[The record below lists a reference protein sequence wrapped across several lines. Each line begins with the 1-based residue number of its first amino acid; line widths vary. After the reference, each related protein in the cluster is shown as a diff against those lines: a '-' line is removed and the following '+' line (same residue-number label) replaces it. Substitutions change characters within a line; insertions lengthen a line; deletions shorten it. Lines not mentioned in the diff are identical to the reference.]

1 MLSKLKLGPKLLLAP
16 AVVLVLLIIV
26 STGAYYALVR
36 QNALLET
43 IVQQR
48 TERMRAASDLVV
60 DANRAHTEI
69 YELLTWINASFSGAR
84 LDALVLE
91 IQRRHAAIDGRYL
104 RLQIAA
110 DMEPAE
116 RTLVEQSQA
125 AHARYGVAIT
135 DVIEISMS
143 DRSIA
148 ANAMMKAERAFDV
161 VALRMGELSLL
172 EQELSRQAYRRAEA
186 GYRLWSVLLPVVV
199 GLSIALS
206 LLVTMLVRNALLKE
220 VRQIGASALGLAQG
234 NLMVH
239 SRTYGSD
246 EIGET
251 SRTLDSSIRNLNA
264 TLSTILA
271 SAQSIDSASRD
282 ILHGSAAMSSRSAQ
296 QAGTMEEAALSMK
309 VLSETLAQTASNAQ
323 VANQLALQ
331 AAGFAAKGGGVV
343 QRLTATLVAIRS
355 NARRVG
361 EIIHVID
368 GIAFQTNILAMNATA
383 EAERAGDH
391 GRGFAVVATEVRTL
405 AQRAA
410 IAAREVKN
418 MVAETAGDI
427 DGGGRALGEA
437 GVTLAEIAA
446 SVSQV
451 DRMLGV
457 IGAASAQQVVS
468 ASHVSEAILQMDQM
482 TRQNSDLVVQ
492 AAARAQGLQHQVL
505 GLSQAVASFKLVDD
519 KAPLLGEP
527 AKRSGA
533 AAVARLRL
541 ASNRTDSPPDRT
553 A

>member
-1 MLSKLKLGPKLLLAP
+1 LLAP
-16 AVVLVLLIIV
+16 AVVLVLLIAV
-26 STGAYYALVR
+26 STGAYYALVH
-36 QNALLET
+36 QNALLEN

-48 TERMRAASDLVV
+48 SERMRAAADLVA

-69 YELLTWINASFSGAR
+69 YELLTWVNASFSGAR

-91 IQRRHAAIDGRYL
+91 IQHRHAAIDGQYL
-104 RLQIAA
+104 RLQMAPDTEA
-110 DMEPAE
+110 AE

-125 AHARYGVAIT
+125 AHARYVAAIT

-161 VALRMGELSLL
+161 VALRMADLSSL

-199 GLSIALS
+199 GLSIGLS

-234 NLMVH
+234 NLTVL

-282 ILHGSAAMSSRSAQ
+282 ILHGSATMSTRSAI
-296 QAGTMEEAALSMK
+296 QAGTMAQAAESVK
-309 VLSETLAQTASNAQ
+309 ALSETLIQSSANTQL
-323 VANQLALQ
+323 ANQLALQ
-331 AAGFAAKGGGVV
+331 AANFAVKGSGVV
-343 QRLTATLVAIRS
+343 QRLTATLATIRG
-355 NARRVG
+355 NARKVND
-361 EIIHVID
+361 IIHVID

-383 EAERAGDH
+383 EAERAGAH

-410 IAAREVKN
+410 VAAREVKN
-418 MVAETAGDI
+418 MVGETAVEIDSSGRGLGD
-427 DGGGRALGEA
+427 AA
-437 GVTLAEIAA
+437 TTLAEIAGA
-446 SVSQV
+446 VSQV
-451 DRMLGV
+451 DAMLGML
-457 IGAASAQQVVS
+457 GAAGTQQVVS
-468 ASHVSEAILQMDQM
+468 AAQVSDAILQMDHM
-482 TRQNSDLVVQ
+482 TRQNSDLVAL
-492 AAARAQGLQHQVL
+492 AAARAHGLQSQALV
-505 GLSQAVASFKLVDD
+505 LSQAVASFKLVDD
-519 KAPLLGEP
+519 KAPLLGAARRAGP
-527 AKRSGA
+527 

-541 ASNRTDSPPDRT
+541 ASNRSEPGPPV
-553 A
+553 